1 MAIDFT
7 LTAQQRRY
15 QRLARE
21 FATEILAPH
30 VREADAEPDPQKA
43 FERMRGAYVE
53 AYKLGFA
60 MGFLPREYGGGGVSN
75 VDLQIIAEEITAVDP
90 GFATI
95 LLVNGLALM
104 PLAWFGSEAQKRKW
118 IGEATSDPRGEYLAG
133 WTVSEASGRPG
144 GTANFDHPGAQP
156 VGIGLVARRD
166 KGRGEYVLNGRKYW
180 PCNAG
185 GWDLGGANVN
195 VCIVRTA
202 PDQGGKSGLSAIIVP
217 RGTPGVTY
225 EAPISKLGHRLCQ
238 NNSIVFEDA
247 RVPEENVFAVGD
259 GDLVI
264 SKAFT
269 WSGPVAAIAAVGV
282 ARAAYEYILRWAKS
296 QTAGGDKP
304 IIHHQAVGYL
314 MAEVAMKI
322 EACRAFAW
330 KAAHYLDLHN
340 SEGHAIGAM
349 AKVFCGETL
358 FVAVFR
364 AMQAM
369 GVNALDTKHPVEKFF
384 REAAVFPL
392 YDAGNIGMQMRKI
405 WGVMLDEEFD
415 PRAIADC
422 RPIRFKKSMEGAGL
436 GGDKIVLPFPAR
448 VPEKEATPIRRVQP
462 KRAPARPGR
471 ARQRR

>member
-7 LTAQQRRY
+7 LTAAQRRY
-15 QRLARE
+15 QRLACE
-21 FATEILAPH
+21 FATEILAPY

-43 FERMRGAYVE
+43 FQCMRGAYIE

-75 VDLQIIAEEITAVDP
+75 VDLQIIAEEISAVDP

-104 PLAWFGSEAQKRKW
+104 PIAWFGSEAQKRKW
-118 IGEATSDPRGEYLAG
+118 IGEATGDPRGEYLGA
-133 WTVSEASGRPG
+133 WTVSEAG
-144 GTANFDHPGAQP
+144 GTANFDHSGAHP
-156 VGIGLVARRD
+156 VGIGLVARHD
-166 KGRGEYVLNGRKYW
+166 KGRGEYVLNGTKYW

-202 PDQGGKSGLSAIIVP
+202 PEKGGKSGLSAIIVP

-225 EAPISKLGHRLCQ
+225 DGPISKLGHRLCQ
-238 NNSIVFEDA
+238 NNSMAFRDA
-247 RVPEENVFAVGD
+247 RVPEENIFALGD

-282 ARAAYEYILRWAKS
+282 ARAAYEYILKWAKTR
-296 QTAGGDKP
+296 TAGGDKP

-340 SEGHAIGAM
+340 SDGHAVGAM

-358 FVAVFR
+358 FLTVFR

-369 GVNALDTKHPVEKFF
+369 GVNALDREHPVEKYL

-405 WGVMLDEEFD
+405 WGVMLDAEFD
-415 PRAIADC
+415 PRAIADS
-422 RPIRFKKSMEGAGL
+422 RPITFKKSMEGAGL
-436 GGDKIVLPFPAR
+436 GGDEIVLPLPPHVPSTASAPIKR
-448 VPEKEATPIRRVQP
+448 VAP
-462 KRAPARPGR
+462 KRASARAGR
-471 ARQRR
+471 ARPRT